1 MRDWPTH
8 DREIVAA
15 ILAGDPAGLA
25 AAYDHYASALYTY
38 CRSLLTEPAD
48 AADAVQDTF
57 VVAASKLAG
66 LREPDPLRPGPYAVA
81 RNQCHRRMRGRAPAA
96 PLAEAG
102 ERTAAS

>member
-66 LREPDPLRPGPYAVA
+66 LREPHAHVLSQV
-81 RNQCHRRMRGRAPAA
+81 
-96 PLAEAG
+96 
-102 ERTAAS
+102 